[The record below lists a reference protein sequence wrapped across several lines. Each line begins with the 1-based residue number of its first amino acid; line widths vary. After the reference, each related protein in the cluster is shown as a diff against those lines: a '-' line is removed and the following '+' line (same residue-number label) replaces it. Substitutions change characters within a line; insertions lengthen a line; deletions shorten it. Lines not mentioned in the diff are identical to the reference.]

1 MSKKPAVLSAS
12 LVAVKGAGVPSPD
25 MHSRGAAQLNLA
37 SSGSPTD
44 SRPASMKATEPEE
57 ASGAPL
63 NFRVSES
70 FRREFKVYAAQHG
83 LKLNELLRLS
93 FEAYR
98 RTNGG

>member
-1 MSKKPAVLSAS
+1 MSKKSAALSAS
-12 LVAVKGAGVPSPD
+12 LVAVKGAGAPSPD
-25 MHSRGAAQLNLA
+25 MHARGATLPA
-37 SSGSPTD
+37 SSDSSSDAQAGSGKIAD
-44 SRPASMKATEPEE
+44 LGE

-83 LKLNELLRLS
+83 FKLNELLRRS

-98 RTNGG
+98 RTNGN